1 MSSGHMFHPNL
12 VLARYLGHLRGP
24 AADVQRPPG
33 VTGQAGDLPGHQ
45 LDGVRVEDGEAL
57 QPAGHDGL
65 QLGVGVRLEH
75 LPSKM

>member
-1 MSSGHMFHPNL
+1 MSSGHVFHPNL
-12 VLARYLGHLRGP
+12 VLARYLRHLRGA

-45 LDGVRVEDGEAL
+45 LDGVRVEDGQAL